1 MTGEPLLM
9 RMREVLPERVL
20 RARVGWV
27 NLRARPR
34 KLDALAR
41 VRSLVLTG
49 GAPGG
54 GRQVDA
60 LRHDQKMEA
69 PKVARGVC
77 RSARGRRITLMAF
90 AEVRAAE
97 GLRSRRSQ
105 KCARL
110 NARALD
116 VRRGA
121 RG

>member
-9 RMREVLPERVL
+9 RMREVLPERVI

-34 KLDALAR
+34 KLDALAL
-41 VRSLVLTG
+41 VRALVRTG

-54 GRQVDA
+54 GRQVDV
-60 LRHDQKMEA
+60 LRHDQKLEA

-77 RSARGRRITLMAF
+77 RCARGRRITLMAF
-90 AEVRAAE
+90 AEVCAAE

-105 KCARL
+105 KCGRPKDCAHG
-110 NARALD
+110 

-121 RG
+121 CG